1 MVRNLVM
8 KRKGGVGG
16 CVGSGFYKWFL
27 FNRGIWYVGIDL
39 RFFIYFI
46 KCIIICLYYIVVE
59 IIKEW
64 ILEKFWEII
73 FEDFWYK

>member
-16 CVGSGFYKWFL
+16 CVGSGFCKWFL
-27 FNRGIWYVGIDL
+27 FNGGIWYVGIDL

-46 KCIIICLYYIVVE
+46 KCIIMCLYYIVVE
-59 IIKEW
+59 IIKGMNFRE
-64 ILEKFWEII
+64 ILRNYIWGFLI
-73 FEDFWYK
+73 